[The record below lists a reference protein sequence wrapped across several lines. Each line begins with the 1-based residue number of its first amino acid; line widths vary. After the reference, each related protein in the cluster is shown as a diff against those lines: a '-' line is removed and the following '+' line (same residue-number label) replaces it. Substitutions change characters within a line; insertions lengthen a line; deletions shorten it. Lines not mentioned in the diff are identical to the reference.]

1 MTRTQITLRKL
12 ELEAKVANINDR
24 LSQKLRFQDARPLKH
39 ERYTT
44 LQELRELEV
53 RLQDFKSDKSPNAD
67 STAWLLLVEWEGE
80 QRYFATREN
89 LGDLLVEGLVE
100 LGEDMPPIR
109 AQTRL
114 TEEQAQKLP
123 AWVWDMPADRD
134 PEGDDDA

>member
-1 MTRTQITLRKL
+1 M
-12 ELEAKVANINDR
+12 ANINDR
-24 LSQKLRFQDARPLKH
+24 LSQKLRFQDARRLKH

-53 RLQDFKSDKSPNAD
+53 RLQDFKSDKTPNSD
-67 STAWLLLVEWEGE
+67 STVWLLLVEWEGE

-114 TEEQAQKLP
+114 TGEQAQRLP

-134 PEGDDDA
+134 PGANDE